1 MPAIR
6 PVREQYQGTKTSLL
20 MNNKKRDC
28 LVPSNEKYFSLRYV
42 VVLLS
47 LQDTVQTGRYVVSA
61 PSFLVL
67 WWAWLCLKT

>member
-1 MPAIR
+1 
-6 PVREQYQGTKTSLL
+6 
-20 MNNKKRDC
+20 
-28 LVPSNEKYFSLRYV
+28 

-67 WWAWLCLKT
+67 WWVSWLSQPAVCCFLWLNISLPWLCLRT